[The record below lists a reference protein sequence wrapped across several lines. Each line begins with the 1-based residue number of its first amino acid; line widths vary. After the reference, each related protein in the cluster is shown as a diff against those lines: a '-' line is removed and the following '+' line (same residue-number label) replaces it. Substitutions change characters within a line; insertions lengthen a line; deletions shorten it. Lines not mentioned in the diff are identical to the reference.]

1 MFLVLIPIPYS
12 RLGSNRVFPRIKP
25 TIGAVLCALV
35 MLKAHAL
42 PSFTEVQQEWRT
54 SDVQLLDRH
63 GVPIQRVRVDPKQRK
78 LDWVSLP
85 EISPALRQALIIS
98 EDKRFYQHSGVDWSA
113 AAASSWGNLW
123 NNRTRGAS
131 TLTMQLVGLLN
142 DNLKNQNGKR
152 SFSQKLGQTL
162 SARWLERSWTKAQI
176 LEAYLNLVSFR
187 GEIVGLPALTA
198 TLFDKTPAGLN
209 NRESAITV
217 ALLRAPNAPAAKVS
231 ERACRILA
239 DLKRPEDCAIIKAV
253 TTMALARHTSAYL
266 PGEQIAPHFARKLLT
281 QYPSVAGSRIRTTLD
296 ANLQRYAIQLLH
308 RQLAELRFK
317 NVEDGALIVLDNASG
332 DILAWVGSN
341 GDASSAGEVDGV
353 TALRQ
358 AGSTL
363 KPFLYQLAIE
373 GNWLTAASILND
385 APLDLNT
392 SGGSYNPQNYARDF
406 KGPVSARTALASSL
420 NTPAVRTLELVTPN
434 RLRERLFNLGLSSL
448 SEAGDYY
455 GFSLALGAADIRLV
469 ELANAYRTLAN
480 LGMASAPRW
489 MDNQPKAA
497 SQRLLDAGSS
507 FIIGDILSDRTAR
520 ARTFGLESVL
530 ATPFWSA
537 VKTGTSK
544 DMRDNWTMG
553 YSQRYTVGVW
563 VGNASGAPM
572 WDVSG
577 MHGAAPIWLGLMQ
590 YLHRSQGSKAPPPPT
605 GIEQRTIHFE
615 KNLEPD
621 RREWFVNGTA
631 QDQIYLANHNS
642 NTKPDTILTPRDG
655 AIYAIDPDIPLPN
668 QRIVFKATGNTSNQ
682 WWLDGKPYGK
692 AVNRPWFPWPGKHVL
707 ELRSPQKVVLDS
719 ARFEIRGAQVKDKAK
734 PPKIT
739 N

>member
-1 MFLVLIPIPYS
+1 M
-12 RLGSNRVFPRIKP
+12 NRVIRRLSK
-25 TIGAVLCALV
+25 TIGAVLCALI
-35 MLKAHAL
+35 MTNAHAL
-42 PSFTEVQQEWRT
+42 PSFTEVKQDWRT

-152 SFSQKLGQTL
+152 SFGQKLGQTL
-162 SARWLERSWTKAQI
+162 SARWLERSWSKAQI

-253 TTMALARHTSAYL
+253 TTMALARHASAYL
-266 PGEQIAPHFARKLLT
+266 PGEQIAPHFARKLLA
-281 QYPSVAGSRIRTTLD
+281 QYPGVAGSQIRTTLD

-332 DILAWVGSN
+332 EILAWVGSN

-392 SGGSYNPQNYARDF
+392 SSGAYNPQNYARDF

-448 SEAGDYY
+448 AESGDYY
-455 GFSLALGAADIRLV
+455 GFSLALGAADIRLI

-489 MDNQPKAA
+489 MANQAKMPN
-497 SQRLLDAGSS
+497 QRLLDAGSS
-507 FIIGDILSDRTAR
+507 FIISDILSDRTAR

-590 YLHRSQGSKAPPPPT
+590 YLHRSQGSKTPTPPA

-642 NTKPDTILTPRDG
+642 TTKPDTILTPRDG

-668 QRIVFKATGNTSNQ
+668 QRIVFKATGKSTNQ

-707 ELRSPQKVVLDS
+707 ELRSPQKVVLGS